1 MNLTKRKKVKL
12 ILIMALFT
20 LMVLACY
27 STVSYAA
34 SGTSTGQ
41 DNNGSILDPF
51 SLNIMIMTSTDNGSG
66 AVEVRPPVRISVRP
80 SVRSYFRP
88 PLTY

>member
-12 ILIMALFT
+12 ILIMAIFT

-51 SLNIMIMTSTDNGSG
+51 SLNMIMTSTDNGSG
-66 AVEVRPPVRISVRP
+66 AAEVRPPVRISVRP
-80 SVRSYFRP
+80 PVRSYFRP